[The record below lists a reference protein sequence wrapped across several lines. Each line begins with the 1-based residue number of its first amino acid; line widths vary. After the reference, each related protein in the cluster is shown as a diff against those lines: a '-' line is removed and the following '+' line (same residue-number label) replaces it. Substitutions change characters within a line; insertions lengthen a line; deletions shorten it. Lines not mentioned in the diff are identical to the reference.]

1 MKTRRRIS
9 AIFTCLVMG
18 LLVLAPALA
27 HADCCCTRALK
38 AGRDSTDCCAQK
50 SCCTKPTQAGKA
62 GAGKAATGQACC
74 AVKSSDSNSGSDLI
88 ARELKARHLPCE
100 CCIEKAPDPVDAIPT
115 IKPKPERSLDV
126 VLLNDAE
133 SPFPVSS
140 AVSGVQRPDVP
151 LPKSHNQLQATLCV
165 WRN

>member
-1 MKTRRRIS
+1 MKTRRRLS

-18 LLVLAPALA
+18 LLVLAPALV

-50 SCCTKPTQAGKA
+50 SCCTKPASDAGKSCCD
-62 GAGKAATGQACC
+62 GKSR
-74 AVKSSDSNSGSDLI
+74 K
-88 ARELKARHLPCE
+88 LPCE
-100 CCIEKAPDPVDAIPT
+100 CCLEKAPDPVDAIPT

-126 VLLNDAE
+126 VLLNDSE
-133 SPFPVSS
+133 PPFPTSS
-140 AVSGVQRPDVP
+140 TVPGALRPDVP
-151 LPKSHNQLQATLCV
+151 LPKSHNQLQAMLCV